1 MPEPGVQKPD
11 PQQLEIIRPDW
22 PAPDRVQA
30 ASTTRLGGV
39 SGGVYQGLNLASHVA
54 DDNLHVMQNRELL
67 RQALDLPGEPLWL
80 NQIHSSRVI
89 AADDASVANLDL
101 RGDAAWSEQSGKVC
115 AVLTADCL
123 PLLLCDSAGSRVA
136 SVHAGW
142 RGLHAGVISSAIA
155 AMSLPGEQIM
165 AWLGPAIGPQA
176 FEVGADVF
184 TAFTARHP
192 DYAQAFQQTDAEHWL
207 CDIYR
212 LAGIELEQAGV
223 SRIYGGG
230 LCTWSDNHRFYS
242 YRRDGVTGR
251 MASLIWLA

>member
-1 MPEPGVQKPD
+1 MAMPEPGSR
-11 PQQLEIIRPDW
+11 QLEIIRPDW
-22 PAPDRVQA
+22 PAPDRVHA

-39 SGGVYQGLNLASHVA
+39 SCGSYQGLNLASHVA
-54 DDNLHVMQNRELL
+54 DDNFHVMKNRELL

-80 NQIHSSRVI
+80 NQVHSARVV
-89 AADDASVANLDL
+89 AADKVGAADFDL
-101 RGDAAWSEQSGKVC
+101 CGDAAWSVQSETIC

-123 PLLLCDSAGSRVA
+123 PLLLCDLAGTRVA

-155 AMSLPGEQIM
+155 AMSVPGEQLM
-165 AWLGPAIGPQA
+165 VWLGPAIGPQA
-176 FEVGADVF
+176 FEVGADVLA
-184 TAFTARHP
+184 AFTAKHP
-192 DYAQAFQQTDAEHWL
+192 DYTQAFQQTDAEHWL

-223 SRIYGGG
+223 SQIYGGE
-230 LCTWSDNHRFYS
+230 LCTWSDSHRFYS

>member
-1 MPEPGVQKPD
+1 
-11 PQQLEIIRPDW
+11 
-22 PAPDRVQA
+22 
-30 ASTTRLGGV
+30 
-39 SGGVYQGLNLASHVA
+39 
-54 DDNLHVMQNRELL
+54 
-67 RQALDLPGEPLWL
+67 
-80 NQIHSSRVI
+80 
-89 AADDASVANLDL
+89 
-101 RGDAAWSEQSGKVC
+101 
-115 AVLTADCL
+115 
-123 PLLLCDSAGSRVA
+123 
-136 SVHAGW
+136 
-142 RGLHAGVISSAIA
+142 
-155 AMSLPGEQIM
+155 MSLPGEQIM